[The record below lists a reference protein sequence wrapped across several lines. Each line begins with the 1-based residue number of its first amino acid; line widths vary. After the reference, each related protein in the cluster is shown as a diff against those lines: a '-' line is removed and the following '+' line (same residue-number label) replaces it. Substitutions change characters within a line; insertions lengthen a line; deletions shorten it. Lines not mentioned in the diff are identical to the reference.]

1 MSQPETIADTW
12 YQREIEENICELQGN
27 RNAHSKVVNGMDVTL
42 TKQPAGFDFGL
53 HESKLYAILTAIPAT
68 DSKLNWNCG
77 CTAYV

>member
-1 MSQPETIADTW
+1 MSQPETMTDHL
-12 YQREIEENICELQGN
+12 YQREIEKNICELVVEF
-27 RNAHSKVVNGMDVTL
+27 NAHSNVVNGMDVTV
-42 TKQPAGFDFGL
+42 TKQPPEFDFGL